1 MTYAIKQSQ
10 IKNYIDINVQNLNP
24 LDVEILRKISD
35 QTQGKLSLAKFKTS
49 NLIIFN
55 FKGFILGDLRV
66 LYQKAV
72 AEPSEDYKDFHLDES
87 QFTKQLVAIKKCFSD
102 SIGTPE
108 IPKVYWDDI
117 GGLANLKNE
126 IQNSIGLPL
135 KYSHLIMNKNLKR
148 SGILLFG
155 PPGKDKNFFYSTEF

>member
-1 MTYAIKQSQ
+1 MLHTISYSQS
-10 IKNYIDINVQNLNP
+10 
-24 LDVEILRKISD
+24 
-35 QTQGKLSLAKFKTS
+35 
-49 NLIIFN
+49 IFS
-55 FKGFILGDLRV
+55 FKGFIQGDLRV
-66 LYQKAV
+66 LYQKSV
-72 AEPSEDYKDFHLDES
+72 PEPSEDCKDFHLDES
-87 QFTKQLVAIKKCFSD
+87 KFLTQLAQIKKCFSD

-117 GGLANLKNE
+117 GGLANLKSE

-155 PPGKDKNFFYSTEF
+155 PPGT

>member
-1 MTYAIKQSQ
+1 M
-10 IKNYIDINVQNLNP
+10 
-24 LDVEILRKISD
+24 
-35 QTQGKLSLAKFKTS
+35 
-49 NLIIFN
+49 
-55 FKGFILGDLRV
+55 GDLRI
-66 LYQKAV
+66 LYQKSAP
-72 AEPSEDYKDFHLDES
+72 EPSEDYKEFQLNES
-87 QFTKQLVAIKKCFSD
+87 QFMKQLSEIKKCFSD

-155 PPGKDKNFFYSTEF
+155 PPGM